1 MSQSACSVF
10 DWSKVLISEDLSF
23 NDALKVLSAGG
34 YQIALVQKANGRVAG
49 IVTDSDVRKALL
61 RGVRLDDTVSLVMN
75 TDPKVILSRSIPH
88 DINGLMKN
96 QNVFHLPIVDD
107 QNRFE
112 GLYIAP
118 QLNPKKYNPE
128 TIVIMAGGKGKRLMP
143 LTANTPKPML
153 PVHGKPML
161 EHILDRLREDGFKNV
176 IISVNYLSERI
187 TSYFQDGS
195 KFDMNISY
203 LYEDKP
209 LGTAGA
215 LSGLDSKTRENPV
228 IVTNA
233 DILSGISYSD
243 LLIYFRRNTS
253 NGLMAVR
260 TQEWQNPFGVV
271 QSNGSHITN
280 IIEKPTHYYQVNAGL
295 YVLDN
300 KLLDLLTPN
309 SYCDMPD
316 LFRMGLEINL
326 NLQVYPLHEQWLD
339 IGRPKDYDIANK
351 ES

>member
-1 MSQSACSVF
+1 MSQSACSVC
-10 DWSKVLISEDLSF
+10 DWSKVLIYEDFSF
-23 NDALKVLSAGG
+23 EETLKVLSAGG
-34 YQIALVQKANGRVAG
+34 YQIALVQKPNGRVAG

-61 RGVRLDDTVSLVMN
+61 RGVRLDDSVSLVMN
-75 TDPKVILSRSIPH
+75 KDPKVVFARPIPK
-88 DINGLMKN
+88 DIYNTMKN

-107 QNRFE
+107 QNRFV

-128 TIVIMAGGKGKRLMP
+128 TVVIMAGGRGKRLMP

-153 PVHGKPML
+153 PVQGKPML

-176 IISVNYLSERI
+176 TISVNYLSESI

-195 KFDMNISY
+195 NFDMNISY
-203 LYEDKP
+203 LYEDQP

-215 LSGLDSKTRENPV
+215 LGGMDAKIRENPI

-243 LLIYFRRNTS
+243 LLMYFRRNTC

-271 QSNGSHITN
+271 QSNGSQINN
-280 IIEKPTHYYQVNAGL
+280 IIEKPVHHYQVNAGL

-300 KLLDLLTPN
+300 KILDLLTAN

-316 LFRMGLEINL
+316 LFRMGLKTNL

-339 IGRPKDYDIANK
+339 IGRHSDYEEANN